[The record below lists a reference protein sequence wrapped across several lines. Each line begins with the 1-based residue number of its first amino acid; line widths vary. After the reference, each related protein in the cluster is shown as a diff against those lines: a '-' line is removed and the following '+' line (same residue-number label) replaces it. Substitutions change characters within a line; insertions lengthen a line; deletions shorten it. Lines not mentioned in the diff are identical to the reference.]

1 MSGLQEVSRI
11 KQRLDATFDRVGTIN
26 PESLELQS
34 DFAKYLCI
42 LVSGY
47 IERAIVEIVQ
57 EHARRNGSTTLQKF
71 VEANTNKITNL
82 NPQKIADF
90 LGNFSKEWG
99 HEIKEFLS
107 GDQRAAIGAIVSNR
121 HQIAH
126 GRESEITY
134 NQVRYYYQKSQN
146 LIDRVQKLCLEG

>member
-1 MSGLQEVSRI
+1 MSGLQEVSSM
-11 KQRLDATFDRVGTIN
+11 KQRLDDTFKRIETIGSGT
-26 PESLELQS
+26 LELKS
-34 DFAKYLCI
+34 DFAKYLCV

-57 EHARRNGSTTLQKF
+57 EHARRNGSPTLQKF
-71 VEANTNKITNL
+71 VGASTDKITNL

-90 LGNFSKEWG
+90 LRSFSKEWG
-99 HEIKEFLS
+99 HEIDEFLS

-134 NQVRYYYQKSQN
+134 SQVHDYYQKSQN
-146 LIDRVQKLCLEG
+146 LIDRVQKLCLGG